1 MGTATYNAALES
13 AGAASGDVGDR
24 PSHIAIWDDVNRTTF
39 KASFA
44 LDSTLAALAEGQPI
58 EFSSGDLVLTLTLGG
73 SSSDRVGASGLTDCL
88 RGIFASNVYLSWH
101 TGNPGTA
108 GTANRITGIANT
120 LMVVSNIAYAD

>member
-39 KASFA
+39 KVSFA
-44 LDSTLAALAEGQPI
+44 LDTTLAALVEGQPI

-73 SSSDRVGASGLTDCL
+73 SSSDRIGTSGLTDCL
-88 RGIFASNVYLSWH
+88 RGIFASNRYASWH
-101 TGNPGTA
+101 DGEPGHER
-108 GTANRITGIANT
+108 N
-120 LMVVSNIAYAD
+120 V